1 LEIAPSATMVTSN
14 TNENTDVDMDK
25 DTDTTY
31 GLTTMPSIDYEQGE
45 GHGNIQYLQPSSYSQ
60 DSSGHDY
67 DSTSMYDNEDYH
79 HDHDQ
84 HHDQHETHHDQQY
97 DHHHKY
103 RDSDHD
109 VNGRNTNLEEEDD
122 ADSDVGETEGANG
135 VFHKRRN
142 LTSWSDA
149 ASSLH
154 SPISFAELKMKSLI
168 GGGGFGQVWSA
179 TWRGTPVAVKVLS
192 AITDPQ
198 TKMHVQ
204 KAILQ
209 EFAAEINL
217 LSGMRHPNI
226 CLYIGACLEPTNRAI
241 VTELAANGSL
251 WDALRLPLQPPF
263 AITPADGMP
272 ASWPFGLYD
281 PHIFDRAGSGSILSP
296 PPSTWP
302 WALVRRVA
310 EGAAR
315 GMNYL
320 HCGMPAVL
328 HRDLKSANI
337 LLDDSYNPKVC
348 DFGLSRLKAQEKT
361 MTGNCGTV
369 QWMAPEILANEKYAE
384 PADVFSYG
392 IILWELLKRECPYDG
407 MSSIQC
413 ALAVLNKDMRPEIPD
428 WCPAK
433 FASLIRSCIA
443 KDPSKR
449 PTFSEILHILDSMP
463 K

>member
-1 LEIAPSATMVTSN
+1 MVTSN
-14 TNENTDVDMDK
+14 TNENTDTDIDI
-25 DTDTTY
+25 DTNTTY

-45 GHGNIQYLQPSSYSQ
+45 GQGNIQYLQPSSYSQ
-60 DSSGHDY
+60 DSSGHEN

-79 HDHDQ
+79 HDHDHDQ
-84 HHDQHETHHDQQY
+84 HHDQQETHHDQHY
-97 DHHHKY
+97 DQHNKY

-109 VNGRNTNLEEEDD
+109 VNGRNANVEDEND
-122 ADSDVGETEGANG
+122 ADSDKGETEGANG

-428 WCPAK
+428 WCPEK

-449 PTFSEILHILDSMP
+449 PTFSDILHILDSMP